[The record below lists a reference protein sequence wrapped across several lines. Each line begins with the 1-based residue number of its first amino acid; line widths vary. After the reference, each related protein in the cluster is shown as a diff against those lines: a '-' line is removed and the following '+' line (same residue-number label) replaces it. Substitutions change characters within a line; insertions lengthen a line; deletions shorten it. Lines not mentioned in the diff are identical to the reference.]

1 MPTPEPGSIQYDTRV
16 RTAAFEWL
24 AEQVAIYGEV
34 LPWRVIARGFDL
46 DGRRVPLVSQ
56 QGIFKPAVLAEVP
69 LSIRT
74 SAEGPYDDSLAP
86 GNLLRYR
93 YRGTDPR
100 EPDNVRLRQA
110 MARRTPL
117 IYFHGITPGRYLAAW
132 PVFVVADDPGGLT
145 FTVAIDDVA
154 YSGLGASDE
163 VAEPRRE
170 YITTTFRRRL
180 HQQAFRERVLKAY
193 RSQCALCRLRHVEL
207 LDAAHIVP
215 DAEPEGEPV
224 VRNGLAL
231 CKLHHAAFDKL
242 FLAVRPDYIVEVR
255 RDLMAESDGPMLLHG
270 LQGLNKQRIQLPRD
284 AGQLPDRDHL
294 AWRYERFKAA
304 S

>member
-1 MPTPEPGSIQYDTRV
+1 MCSTGPGSPGYDTRV

-24 AEQVAIYGEV
+24 AEQVTIHGEV
-34 LPWRVIARGFDL
+34 LPWKVLARGFDL
-46 DGRRVPLVSQ
+46 GGRRVPLLSQ
-56 QGIFKPAVLAEVP
+56 QGIFKPAVLPDVP
-69 LSIRT
+69 LSIR
-74 SAEGPYDDSLAP
+74 SSPKGPYDDSFSA

-93 YRGTDPR
+93 YRGTNPQ
-100 EPDNVRLRQA
+100 EPDNVRLRRA

-117 IYFHGITPGRYLAAW
+117 VYFHGIAPGRYLAAW
-132 PVFVVADDPGGLT
+132 PVYVVADDPGGLT

-154 YSGLGASDE
+154 YSGLEAADE
-163 VAEPRRE
+163 IAEPRRE
-170 YITTTFRRRL
+170 YITTTFRRRV

-215 DAEPEGEPV
+215 DAESSGDPV

-242 FLAVRPDYIVEVR
+242 FIAVRPDYIVEVR
-255 RDLMAESDGPMLLHG
+255 QDLMEESDGPMLLHG
-270 LQGLNKQRIQLPRD
+270 LQGLNHQRILLPRD
-284 AGQLPDRDHL
+284 SEKRPDQDRL
-294 AWRYERFKAA
+294 AWRYERFRAA

>member
-1 MPTPEPGSIQYDTRV
+1 MHPPTFGTPAQDLRV

-24 AEQVAIYGEV
+24 AEQVAIHGEV
-34 LPWRVIARGFDL
+34 LPWKVIARGFDL

-74 SAEGPYDDSLAP
+74 SPEGPYDDSFSA

-110 MARRTPL
+110 MARRAPL
-117 IYFHGITPGRYLAAW
+117 VYFHGIAPGRYLAAW
-132 PVFVVADDPGGLT
+132 PVYVVADDPGGLT

-154 YSGLGASDE
+154 YSGLGAADE
-163 VAEPRRE
+163 IAEPRRE

-180 HQQAFRERVLKAY
+180 HQQAFRERVLAAY
-193 RSQCALCRLRHVEL
+193 RRQCALCRLRHVEL

-215 DAEPEGEPV
+215 DVEPSGEPV

-242 FLAVRPDYIVEVR
+242 FIAVRPDYIVEVR
-255 RDLMAESDGPMLLHG
+255 RDVMEESDGPMLLHG
-270 LQGLNKQRIQLPRD
+270 LQGLNRQRIVLPRD
-284 AGQLPDRDHL
+284 PVKRPDREHL
-294 AWRYERFKAA
+294 AWRYERFRKAG
-304 S
+304 

>member
-1 MPTPEPGSIQYDTRV
+1 MLPPEAGSAEHDTRV
-16 RTAAFEWL
+16 RTTAFEWL
-24 AEQVAIYGEV
+24 AEQVAIHGEV
-34 LPWRVIARGFDL
+34 LPWKVIARGFDI

-56 QGIFKPAVLAEVP
+56 QGIFKPAVLTDLP

-74 SAEGPYDDSLAP
+74 SPRGPYDDNLSA

-100 EPDNVRLRQA
+100 EPDNVRLRRA
-110 MARRTPL
+110 MAQRTPL
-117 IYFHGITPGRYLAAW
+117 VYFHGIAPGRYLAAW
-132 PVFVVADDPGGLT
+132 PVYVVADDPGGLT
-145 FTVAIDDVA
+145 FTVAIDDLA
-154 YSGLGASDE
+154 YSGTEAADE
-163 VAEPRRE
+163 IAEPRRQ

-215 DAEPEGEPV
+215 DAEPSGEPV

-242 FLAVRPDYIVEVR
+242 FIAVRPDYIVEVR
-255 RDLMAESDGPMLLHG
+255 QDVMEESDGPMLLHG
-270 LQGLNKQRIQLPRD
+270 LQGLNHQRILLPRD
-284 AGQLPDRDHL
+284 PVKRPDQERL
-294 AWRYERFKAA
+294 AWRYERFRAA
-304 S
+304 G